1 MSDWHPILKMMPSN
15 ALESSPVG
23 ERKFIPLP
31 RSSPP
36 GAGIRPRNFA
46 PLEDLLDSD
55 PIRRALA
62 RLSGYR

>member
-1 MSDWHPILKMMPSN
+1 MSDWHLILKLMRSN
-15 ALESSPVG
+15 ALDPIG
-23 ERKFIPLP
+23 ERKFIPLR

-55 PIRRALA
+55 PIRWALA